1 VGGGERACRRAG
13 VPAFRACM
21 RRPCVRACGLR
32 ACVRA
37 GGPTAFHIPALIS
50 ADPHRPVLIRAP
62 QYRRGARTAK
72 RTGARRVLSL
82 PRRLAARCDAARA
95 RAAPPLDLH
104 VGLAMRPG
112 SRAQRPLIVG
122 MQASWKG
129 KTWAWRKAAS
139 SDTSSA
145 STPAAPNA
153 GAPLWVGACV
163 QRGSSLSISLLSLL
177 ALLPFF
183 SLPPSLLSLPLVSQY
198 FLSLFRS
205 LSLSPV
211 LSRSLGCS
219 RSRSRS
225 RAPLS
230 SYCRPLVS
238 LSLSP
243 SLRLNRYRESAQ
255 VPTSNDAR
263 CVSGVP
269 TSNNARCVSGVYV

>member
-1 VGGGERACRRAG
+1 MGGGERACRRAG
-13 VPAFRACM
+13 VPACLFF
-21 RRPCVRACGLR
+21 VRACAGPACVHAACVR

-37 GGPTAFHIPALIS
+37 VQTSYHIPALIS

-82 PRRLAARCDAARA
+82 PRRLAERCDAARA
-95 RAAPPLDLH
+95 RAAPRLHEH

-112 SRAQRPLIVG
+112 SARAQRPLIVG
-122 MQASWKG
+122 VQASWKG
-129 KTWAWRKAAS
+129 KTWAWKKAAS

-183 SLPPSLLSLPLVSQY
+183 
-198 FLSLFRS
+198 
-205 LSLSPV
+205 
-211 LSRSLGCS
+211 
-219 RSRSRS
+219 
-225 RAPLS
+225 
-230 SYCRPLVS
+230 
-238 LSLSP
+238 
-243 SLRLNRYRESAQ
+243 
-255 VPTSNDAR
+255 
-263 CVSGVP
+263 
-269 TSNNARCVSGVYV
+269 